1 MHNRSSLK
9 MTFSSQKSIKC
20 VLHFFSPRTM
30 SFYIAVSSFWTL
42 CWCTKP
48 NPQTLTPEIS
58 SRPEMSSWSI
68 LQSDIT
74 PCFTHLFEEWWN
86 GRSELWQQFASL
98 QRFSDRVASR
108 EGLRRTGWHSSR
120 IEQMMRGDQ
129 FQLTDVSP
137 RQSECQSHS
146 VTRCVILLQEVKAI
160 LAQCLSLFLYA
171 VFDYCNVEHEL

>member
-1 MHNRSSLK
+1 MYY
-9 MTFSSQKSIKC
+9 I
-20 VLHFFSPRTM
+20 FSPQGQCHST
-30 SFYIAVSSFWTL
+30 SPFHHFGHSAGAQ
-42 CWCTKP
+42 
-48 NPQTLTPEIS
+48 NQTLRHRHLKYLLAQRCPHGQFCKVTS
-58 SRPEMSSWSI
+58 LHVS
-68 LQSDIT
+68 
-74 PCFTHLFEEWWN
+74 HLFEEWWN

-146 VTRCVILLQEVKAI
+146 VTRCVILLQEGKAI
-160 LAQCLSLFLYA
+160 LAQCLFLFLCA